1 MVWRRWVQL
10 AVAAFALALVLV
22 IALQLGRGCVR
33 ARDMLAMHHPD
44 LTEITRLTGLS
55 FPEGTALVRSAY
67 VQLQD
72 EALFARVTIR
82 RPDLAAFK
90 AQPRLVGEWSRED
103 RLPFVS
109 DAGGRD
115 SWLDPEGT
123 GWWSPD
129 EVQQFERFS
138 TGTGSP
144 GPGALDLLLG
154 EDREDVVEV
163 YVIWAR

>member
-10 AVAAFALALVLV
+10 AVAALALALVLV

-33 ARDMLAMHHPD
+33 ARELLSTQHPD
-44 LTEITRLTGLS
+44 LVGITRLIGLS
-55 FPEGTALVRSAY
+55 FPPGAALVQSAY

-72 EALFARVTIR
+72 EALYARVRIGR
-82 RPDLAAFK
+82 HDLAALK

-109 DAGGRD
+109 DAGGRT
-115 SWLDPEGT
+115 SWPDPEGT
-123 GWWSPD
+123 GWWNPG
-129 EVQQFERFS
+129 EARQFERFS
-138 TGTGSP
+138 TGTASP

-154 EDREDVVEV
+154 EDRADVVEV